1 MNILQ
6 LWREWQKESLNRNRE
21 STGTPSIIPIIL
33 ILLLLISIFVGAM
46 PGYLSGGQWRWS
58 QLPKVP
64 HLKAV
69 KSVLSKGLELPNW
82 TITQHQKVRI
92 GGKTWS
98 VQVMRSDRSDSSK
111 PLMLMLL
118 PQNYYLDKPGVEW
131 MDLNGLERWKTDSK
145 GQLNFTLSEDSHS
158 IAVKTR
164 FFRAWNRQQTFAVV
178 QWYAFPSGG
187 GYSNFSWFW
196 RDEIAQLRQS
206 RVPWI
211 AVCLKIPIEPLANLD
226 EVQPLAESLARQIQA
241 NLFDRS
247 LYSLN
252 RRSKLN

>member
-6 LWREWQKESLNRNRE
+6 LWRELQQASFNRNGE
-21 STGTPSIIPIIL
+21 SIRARWIVQIIL

-46 PGYLSGGQWRWS
+46 PGYLSGGQWKWS

-64 HLKAV
+64 HLRAV
-69 KSVLSKGLELPNW
+69 KSVLEGLELSNW
-82 TITQHQKVRI
+82 TITQHKKVRI

-98 VQVMRSDRSDSSK
+98 VQVMHSNSSDISK
-111 PLMLMLL
+111 SLMLMLL
-118 PQNYYLDKPGVEW
+118 PQNYYLDKPEVEW
-131 MDLNGLERWKTDSK
+131 TDLNGLERWKTDSES
-145 GQLNFTLSEDSHS
+145 QLNFTLAEDSHS
-158 IAVKTR
+158 IAVNTR

-178 QWYAFPSGG
+178 QWYAFPFGG

-196 RDEIAQLRQS
+196 RDQIAQLKQS

-211 AVCLKIPIEPLANLD
+211 AVCLKIPIEPLANLE

-241 NLFDRS
+241 NLFERN
-247 LYSLN
+247 LYSLRVERN
-252 RRSKLN
+252 